1 MSSAA
6 PSNPSSSSTPL
17 RPQPQALAHSQS
29 SAPASPIVRG
39 TSSSPPAS
47 PSPSP
52 SRITADTALGVLS
65 YSTLCTFAT
74 ASTVGL
80 IGVAQGN
87 AASAPLVFKSSLNAF
102 PFFFPYFAI
111 RNYIVQPFVLPRKA
125 HANRSARKHVEGTA
139 SSSLSGSI
147 VGAFFASYHR
157 GRSVFLKGA
166 LTFGFLAGAGQIALN
181 EVLIAY
187 DYLRPGVGSAEDS
200 STAESASSAST
211 SPSALDLRASVA
223 TNTSSDSSS
232 SSSSAAASATAAPTW
247 YQTLKS
253 YSPVQRLSDGEYVS
267 RLSERR
273 REIEAKLEQLKLEV
287 EQVGSEARQLKCAY
301 DEARVRFDSGKRDGA
316 CKGHINARLKAA
328 KTETTLLVM

>member
-1 MSSAA
+1 MSSSA
-6 PSNPSSSSTPL
+6 PSNPSSSSTSL
-17 RPQPQALAHSQS
+17 QPQPQALARAQP
-29 SAPASPIVRG
+29 SAPANPIVRA
-39 TSSSPPAS
+39 TSS
-47 PSPSP
+47 SPSP

-111 RNYIVQPFVLPRKA
+111 RNYIVQPFVLPRNT
-125 HANRSARKHVEGTA
+125 HANWSAWKHVEGTA

-157 GRSVFLKGA
+157 GRSAFLKGA
-166 LTFGFLAGAGQIALN
+166 LTFGVLAGAGQIALN

-200 STAESASSAST
+200 SPPESAASASP
-211 SPSALDLRASVA
+211 SPSALDLRASAA
-223 TNTSSDSSS
+223 TSTSSDSSS
-232 SSSSAAASATAAPTW
+232 ASPSAASAAAAAPTW

-253 YSPVQRLSDGEYVS
+253 YSPVQRLSDEEYVS

-273 REIEAKLEQLKLEV
+273 REIEAKLVQLRLEV
-287 EQVGSEARQLKCAY
+287 EQVGSEAGQ
-301 DEARVRFDSGKRDGA
+301 RVRAGEAEVGGYAPEGGKR
-316 CKGHINARLKAA
+316 R
-328 KTETTLLVM
+328 V